1 VRVFLDTNVLVS
13 ALATRGLC
21 AELYERLLTEHEVVI
36 GEPVV
41 AEVLDI
47 MQRKFRAG
55 NELLEKVEAELRL
68 LEIIPA
74 QTVAPKLPIKDRE
87 DPWIIACAL
96 AGKVDCFVTGDGELL
111 GLAKVESM
119 PIFSPR
125 TCWEKLL
132 AYPSVK

>member
-1 VRVFLDTNVLVS
+1 MRVFLDTNVLVS

-21 AELYERLLTEHEVVI
+21 TELYERLLTEHEVVI

-41 AEVLDI
+41 AEVLNI

-55 NELLEKVEAELRL
+55 NELLVKVEAELRL
-68 LEIIPA
+68 LEIVPA
-74 QTVAPKLPIKDRE
+74 QPVAPALPIKDRD

-96 AGKVDCFVTGDGELL
+96 AGKADCFVTGDAELL
-111 GLAKVESM
+111 GLVKVGNL

-132 AYPSVK
+132 AYSSAK

>member
-1 VRVFLDTNVLVS
+1 MRVFLDTNVLVS

-21 AELYERLLTEHEVVI
+21 AELYERLLTEHFIVI

-55 NELLEKVEAELRL
+55 NQLLAKVEAELRL
-68 LEIIPA
+68 LEIVPA
-74 QTVAPKLPIKDRE
+74 QTVAPKLTIKDLD

-96 AGKVDCFVTGDGELL
+96 AGKVDCFVTGDSELL
-111 GLAKVESM
+111 RLIKVENM
-119 PIFSPR
+119 PVFSPR

-132 AYPSVK
+132 VYPSAS

>member
-1 VRVFLDTNVLVS
+1 MRVLLDTNVLVS

-21 AELYERLLTEHEVVI
+21 AELYERLLMEHEVVI

-47 MQRKFRAG
+47 MRRKFRAG
-55 NELLEKVEAELRL
+55 NDLLAKVEAELRL
-68 LEIIPA
+68 LEIVPA
-74 QTVAPKLPIKDRE
+74 QSVAPKLPIQDSE

-96 AGKVDCFVTGDGELL
+96 VGKVDCFVTGDAELL
-111 GLAKVESM
+111 GLLKVESL

-125 TCWEKLL
+125 TCWEKLP
-132 AYPSVK
+132 A

>member
-1 VRVFLDTNVLVS
+1 MRVFLDTNVLVS

-47 MQRKFRAG
+47 MHRKFRAG
-55 NELLEKVEAELRL
+55 KEVLAKVEAELRL
-68 LEIIPA
+68 MEVVPA
-74 QTVAPKLPIKDRE
+74 QIVAPKLPIKDRE

-96 AGKVDCFVTGDGELL
+96 AGKADCFVTGDAELL
-111 GLAKVESM
+111 GLVKVENM
-119 PIFSPR
+119 PMYSPR
-125 TCWEKLL
+125 VCWEKLL
-132 AYPSVK
+132 AYSSVK

>member
-1 VRVFLDTNVLVS
+1 MRAFLDTNVLVS

-47 MQRKFRAG
+47 MRRKFLAG
-55 NELLEKVEAELRL
+55 DDLLAKVEAELRL

-74 QTVAPKLPIKDRE
+74 QPVAPKLPIKDRE

-96 AGKVDCFVTGDGELL
+96 AGKVDCFVTGDAELL
-111 GLAKVESM
+111 GLGKVKKM
-119 PIFSPR
+119 PVISPR
-125 TCWEKLL
+125 TCWEKLQ
-132 AYPSVK
+132 ANS

>member
-1 VRVFLDTNVLVS
+1 MRVFLDTNVLVS

-21 AELYERLLTEHEVVI
+21 AELYERLLMEHEVVI
-36 GEPVV
+36 GEPVI

-55 NELLEKVEAELRL
+55 KELLAKVEAELRL
-68 LEIIPA
+68 LEIVPA
-74 QTVAPKLPIKDRE
+74 QPVAPKLPIKDRE

-96 AGKVDCFVTGDGELL
+96 AGKVDCFVTGDAELL
-111 GLAKVESM
+111 GLGEAENL

-125 TCWEKLL
+125 ACWEKLS
-132 AYPSVK
+132 AYPST